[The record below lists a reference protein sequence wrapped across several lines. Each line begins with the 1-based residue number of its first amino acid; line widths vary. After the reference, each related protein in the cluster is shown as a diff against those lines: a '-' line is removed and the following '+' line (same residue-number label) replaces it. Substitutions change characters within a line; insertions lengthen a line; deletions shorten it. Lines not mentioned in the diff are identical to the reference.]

1 METIETT
8 ESLHSA
14 AAGNPAS
21 FIDHTLLK
29 ASATAD
35 EIGQLCAEALR
46 YGFAAVC
53 VNPVFVKTARRF
65 LSGSSVKTA
74 AVTGFPLGAST
85 TETKV
90 FETGKAVADGAD
102 EIDTVISLAMAKE
115 HLYNEIRT
123 EIAAIRKAAPSPV
136 VLKVILEM
144 CELSD
149 EEKPAV
155 CRAALEGGADCI
167 KTSTGFGKGGATV
180 EDVRLMR
187 QLADE
192 FTAVTGKAVFVKA
205 AGGIRDYKT
214 AQQMIEAGA
223 SRLGTSAGTAI
234 YHQWEEYQCK
244 N

>member
-1 METIETT
+1 MKTIETT

>member
-1 METIETT
+1 MKPT
-8 ESLHSA
+8 EALPVA
-14 AAGNPAS
+14 AAGNPAP

-35 EIGQLCAEALR
+35 EIGQLCAEAVR

-53 VNPVFVKTARRF
+53 VNPVFVRTAAR
-65 LSGSSVKTA
+65 LLAGSGVKTA
-74 AVTGFPLGAST
+74 AVTGFPLGASS

-90 FETGKAVADGAD
+90 FETEKAVADGAG

-115 HLYNEIRT
+115 HRYDEIRN
-123 EIAAIRKAAPSPV
+123 EIAAIRKAAPAPV

-149 EEKPAV
+149 DEKPAV

-192 FTAVTGKAVFVKA
+192 FTAVTGKPVFIKA

-214 AQQMIEAGA
+214 AQQMIKAGA
-223 SRLGTSAGTAI
+223 SRLGTSAGTVI
-234 YHQWEEYQCK
+234 FHQWEAYQCK

>member
-1 METIETT
+1 MKPTET
-8 ESLHSA
+8 LPVA
-14 AAGNPAS
+14 AAGNPAP

-35 EIGQLCAEALR
+35 EIGQLCAEAIR

-53 VNPVFVKTARRF
+53 VNPVFVRTAAR
-65 LSGSSVKTA
+65 LLAGSGVKTA

-90 FETGKAVADGAD
+90 FETEKAVADGAG

-115 HLYNEIRT
+115 HRYDEIRN
-123 EIAAIRKAAPSPV
+123 EIAAIRKAAPAPV

-149 EEKPAV
+149 DEKPAV

-180 EDVRLMR
+180 ADVRLMK
-187 QLADE
+187 QIADE

-223 SRLGTSAGTAI
+223 SRLGTSAGTVI
-234 YHQWEEYQCK
+234 FHQWEAYQCK

>member
-1 METIETT
+1 MKPTET
-8 ESLHSA
+8 LPVA
-14 AAGNPAS
+14 AAVNPAP

-29 ASATAD
+29 AAASES
-35 EIGQLCAEALR
+35 EIRQLCAEAVR
-46 YGFAAVC
+46 CGFAAVC
-53 VNPVFVKTARRF
+53 VNPVFVKAAKAF
-65 LSGSSVKTA
+65 LAGSAVKTA
-74 AVTGFPLGAST
+74 AVTGFPLGASV

-90 FETGKAVADGAD
+90 FETRRAVTDGAD

-115 HLYNEIRT
+115 HRYGDIRR
-123 EIAAIRKAAPSPV
+123 EIAAVRAAAGSAV

-144 CELSD
+144 CDLSE

-187 QLADE
+187 QIADE
-192 FTAVTGKAVFVKA
+192 FTAAAGKPVFVKA

-214 AQQMIEAGA
+214 ARQMIGAGA
-223 SRLGTSAGTAI
+223 SRLGTSAGVAI
-234 YHQWEEYQCK
+234 FRQWENLQCK
-244 N
+244 S

>member
-8 ESLHSA
+8 ELLHSA

-214 AQQMIEAGA
+214 AQQMIKAGA
-223 SRLGTSAGTAI
+223 SRLGTSSGTAI

>member
-35 EIGQLCAEALR
+35 EIGQLCAEAIR

-102 EIDTVISLAMAKE
+102 EIDTVISLAMVKE

-214 AQQMIEAGA
+214 AQQMIKAGA
-223 SRLGTSAGTAI
+223 SRLGTSSGTVI